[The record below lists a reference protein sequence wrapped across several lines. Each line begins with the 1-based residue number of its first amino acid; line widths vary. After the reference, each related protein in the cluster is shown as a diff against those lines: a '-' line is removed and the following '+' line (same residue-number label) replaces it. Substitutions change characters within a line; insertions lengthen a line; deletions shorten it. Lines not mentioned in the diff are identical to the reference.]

1 MKLLSTIAVAVLSLG
16 LFSVQLPAT
25 AATKS
30 PQASVRVH
38 KTDYRKSF
46 AAALRRTASPQAHA
60 KGANFFQRM
69 ASKPKEFFQR
79 HTPQVRAR
87 NEGVPPEAYVNV
99 PRPEVSENSIF

>member
-30 PQASVRVH
+30 PQTSVRVQ
-38 KTDYRKSF
+38 KTDYKKSL
-46 AAALRRTASPQAHA
+46 AAAFHRTTSPQAQS
-60 KGANFFQRM
+60 KRSNFFQRM